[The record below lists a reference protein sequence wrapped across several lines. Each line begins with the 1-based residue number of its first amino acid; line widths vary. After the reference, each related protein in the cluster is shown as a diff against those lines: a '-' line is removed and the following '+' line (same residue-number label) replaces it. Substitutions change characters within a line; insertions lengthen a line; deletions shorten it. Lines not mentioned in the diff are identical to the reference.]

1 MNNVGGSPFYRPDNG
16 AKAPCLTGRQE
27 VHHWPGARCVTG
39 LQPLRFILSPPLGE
53 QHACRN

>member
-27 VHHWPGARCVTG
+27 VHNRPGARCVTG
-39 LQPLRFILSPPLGE
+39 PCSPYALF
-53 QHACRN
+53 CL